1 MALVAVVAMLTG
13 CTEDFE
19 ASRLSD
25 LKVSSSFVTI
35 SPDGGSVEMTITA
48 NAAWE
53 LTDIPS
59 WLKVDPT
66 SGEAGTTTVKFTA
79 EKATKAQ
86 EAVLKLVSNG
96 IMQEINVKQAIVED
110 DSEPVTVAAALAMIK
125 SGYEGSAKVKGV
137 VCKISEISTQYGNAT
152 YFLSDDGSYGKDN
165 WIEVYRGK
173 WLDGESFTKGD
184 EFSVGDILVV
194 RGSVINYNGNT
205 PEFSQGSE
213 VLSIEKSLIKVDS
226 LNTEEAIA
234 VEGGDITAYVTN
246 KGANFSIEIE
256 EAAQD
261 WLFIKKIASDSVV
274 FHATANAGGDRNAK
288 VVFKT
293 SADGKDYSSEITI
306 NQKGAIVDAT
316 VAEFLAAEV
325 GDTQYRLTGIV
336 NELYY
341 YKGNV
346 SGFYIADHSG
356 KVLVYKPEGFTG
368 AEAKVGDV
376 VTVVGKRG
384 DYNGTAQMTS
394 CKLEAVNYSAT
405 AISIADFK
413 QQADSKE
420 VYYILTG
427 TIRQTTQEE
436 IDGGAKDDIT
446 QYGNFY
452 LQDESGESVYVYG
465 VLTGWGGKKGE
476 FANLNLT
483 YGDKLTIIA
492 YKDTY
497 KSKGL
502 IEAVGIYLSHV
513 KAEPAE

>member
-1 MALVAVVAMLTG
+1 MALVAVVALLTG

-316 VAEFLAAEV
+316 VAEFLAAPV
-325 GDTQYRLTGIV
+325 GDSQYRLTGVITKV
-336 NELYY
+336 AKATY
-341 YKGNV
+341 GNV
-346 SGFYIADHSG
+346 YIRD
-356 KVLVYKPEGFTG
+356 YTG
-368 AEAKVGDV
+368 EAYIYGIGAKGDFEAAGLKEGDV
-376 VTVVGKRG
+376 VTVVGKRSA
-384 DYNGTAQMTS
+384 YNESPQMAGG
-394 CKLEAVNYSAT
+394 KLESS
-405 AISIADFK
+405 ISVTTVTIEEFLTKEDAD
-413 QQADSKE
+413 D
-420 VYYILTG
+420 VYYRVSGKID
-427 TIRQTTQEE
+427 E
-436 IDGGAKDDIT
+436 IANPT
-446 QYGNFY
+446 YGNLY
-452 LQDESGESVYVYG
+452 LKDGETKLYVYG
-465 VLTGWGGKKGE
+465 CYPGWG
-476 FANLNLT
+476 AT
-483 YGDKLTIIA
+483 GDARKNFLETAGI
-492 YKDTY
+492 
-497 KSKGL
+497 
-502 IEAVGIYLSHV
+502 AVGDSLTVIGIKSTHNEQAQLKNGIYFSHV

>member
-316 VAEFLAAEV
+316 VAEFLAAPV
-325 GDTQYRLTGIV
+325 GDSQYRLTGVITKV
-336 NELYY
+336 AKATY
-341 YKGNV
+341 GNV
-346 SGFYIADHSG
+346 YIRD
-356 KVLVYKPEGFTG
+356 YTG
-368 AEAKVGDV
+368 EAYIYGIGAKGDFEAAGLKEGDV
-376 VTVVGKRG
+376 VTVVGKRAEH
-384 DYNGTAQMTS
+384 NESPQMAGG
-394 CKLEAVNYSAT
+394 KLESS
-405 AISIADFK
+405 ISVTTVTIDEFLTKEDAAD
-413 QQADSKE
+413 
-420 VYYILTG
+420 VYYRVSGKID
-427 TIRQTTQEE
+427 E
-436 IDGGAKDDIT
+436 IDNPT
-446 QYGNFY
+446 YGNLY
-452 LQDESGESVYVYG
+452 LKDGETKLYVYG
-465 VLTGWGGKKGE
+465 CYPGWG
-476 FANLNLT
+476 AT
-483 YGDKLTIIA
+483 GDARKNFLETEGI
-492 YKDTY
+492 
-497 KSKGL
+497 
-502 IEAVGIYLSHV
+502 AVGDSLTVIGIKSTHNEKAQLKNGIYFSHV

>member
-86 EAVLKLVSNG
+86 EAVLKLISNG

-446 QYGNFY
+446 QFGNFY

>member
-446 QYGNFY
+446 QFGNFY